1 MEVGQ
6 SGQLTV
12 IVQHLV
18 EVVTKREQEHVQ
30 TRDQLMVVLNAMD
43 LQPKEKT
50 ATATLV
56 LWMAVGQI
64 GQAMANVLNLVEVV
78 TKRKQD
84 HVQTQVQLMAV
95 LSAMD
100 LLLIRKIVTATLV
113 LWMAVGQNGESIVL
127 VQHLVEVDKSKEL
140 EVVQIQLLLT
150 KANTVLAQMWRKKD
164 VTHLVVQ

>member
-1 MEVGQ
+1 ME
-6 SGQLTV
+6 
-12 IVQHLV
+12 
-18 EVVTKREQEHVQ
+18 
-30 TRDQLMVVLNAMD
+30 
-43 LQPKEKT
+43 
-50 ATATLV
+50 
-56 LWMAVGQI
+56 VGQI

-100 LLLIRKIVTATLV
+100 LQLIRKIVTATLV

-150 KANTVLAQMWRKKD
+150 EANTVLAQMWRKKD